1 MTQGGSLGS
10 IDKSSKDKL
19 KPLFNESLKVKE
31 LIVIKEPTD
40 ENTVTEPLSARSLVK
55 INGLRVGNKG
65 LLAAN
70 STQNSYK
77 LKFNEIYRKS
87 FNSTHHDPFLSSPV

>member
-1 MTQGGSLGS
+1 MTQGGSTGS
-10 IDKSSKDKL
+10 IDKSCKDQL
-19 KPLFNESLKVKE
+19 KPLFNETLQVQD

-40 ENTVTEPLSARSLVK
+40 DNTVTEPLSERSLLHM
-55 INGLRVGNKG
+55 NGKRMGNKN

-77 LKFNEIYRKS
+77 LKINEIYRKS
-87 FNSTHHDPFLSSPV
+87 FNSTHNDPFHSSQV